1 MSTPIDDCVVVEE
14 YSPRSELGIEAVDL
28 YFNQLQNGVTFPPI
42 IIQLEKNIIIDG
54 RHRYEAYKKIGYEHI
69 RIRYYDI
76 SEKDILPTAIKLNR
90 EHGLPLTKT
99 DREALVVRLRVKNEY
114 SFSLISKL
122 VGLSYSRTWE
132 IWKEG
137 SRKIDPDNAGIDLRT
152 KTGKQKKYT
161 KGRKRRRMSFNQIR
175 YHLKRRF
182 KSLNPDSDSQEIDW
196 KATFEKNSSQDYDE
210 MLEIFIQAYPNY
222 KWIYP
227 KESRW
232 REYHNEPI

>member
-122 VGLSYSRTWE
+122 VGLSYQGHGRYGKKVAVKSIPIMQVLISE
-132 IWKEG
+132 LKLVNKKNI
-137 SRKIDPDNAGIDLRT
+137 LRVESVAECRLT
-152 KTGKQKKYT
+152 K
-161 KGRKRRRMSFNQIR
+161 
-175 YHLKRRF
+175 
-182 KSLNPDSDSQEIDW
+182 
-196 KATFEKNSSQDYDE
+196 
-210 MLEIFIQAYPNY
+210 
-222 KWIYP
+222 
-227 KESRW
+227 
-232 REYHNEPI
+232 